1 MAEQRKTRTKKST
14 DCGPNEVKVTAKG
27 SWQEIKKAACESAQ
41 DQARAVAEAT
51 CKGNCASPQQSC
63 KYLELRISFGAEEE
77 RQDPG
82 NPQVTQYRYECA
94 TEGTCQCE

>member
-1 MAEQRKTRTKKST
+1 MTEQRKPRTKKTT

-27 SWQEIKKAACESAQ
+27 SWQESKTTACESAR

-51 CKGNCASPQQSC
+51 CRGKCASPQQTC

-77 RQDPG
+77 RPDPR
-82 NPQVTQYRYECA
+82 NPQVTQYRYEC
-94 TEGTCQCE
+94 TSEGTCQCE